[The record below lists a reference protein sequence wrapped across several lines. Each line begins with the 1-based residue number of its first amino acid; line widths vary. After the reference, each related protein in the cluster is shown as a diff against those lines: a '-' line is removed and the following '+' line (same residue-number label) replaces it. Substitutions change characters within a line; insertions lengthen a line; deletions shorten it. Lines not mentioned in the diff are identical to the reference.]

1 MDKVKPNFALLL
13 TTNVQTPRW
22 ENQPRWTGRAELVTI
37 ADDGTPR
44 NIGRGSNY
52 DGTLG
57 YEGWRCEASLMADWA
72 AKGERAYCGIGV
84 EPVIHLELDAVVAS
98 GKIAARVQRAMDKMD
113 AEFGRPRTW
122 GDVLPRFAKALGV
135 SQFVVGKSGSDGMYT
150 SGNWTFFSPDSAI
163 AWAEREELEFTSQHR
178 ALVTA

>member
-1 MDKVKPNFALLL
+1 MDRVKPNFALLL
-13 TTNVQTPRW
+13 TANVQTPRW

-72 AKGERAYCGIGV
+72 AKGERAYWGIGV
-84 EPVIHLELDAVVAS
+84 EPITYLEMDAVVAA
-98 GKIAARVQRAMDKMD
+98 GKIATRIQRVMDKTD
-113 AEFGRPRTW
+113 ADFGRARTW
-122 GDVLPRFAKALGV
+122 GEALVRFAKALGV

-150 SGNWTFFSPDSAI
+150 SGNWTIFSADSAI
-163 AWAEREELEFTSQHR
+163 AWADREELEFIALHR